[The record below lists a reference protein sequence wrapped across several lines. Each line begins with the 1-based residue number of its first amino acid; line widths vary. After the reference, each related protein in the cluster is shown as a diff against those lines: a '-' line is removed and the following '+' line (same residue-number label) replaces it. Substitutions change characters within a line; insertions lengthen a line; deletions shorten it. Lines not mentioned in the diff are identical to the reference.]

1 MRRSGLVNGSSVG
14 LENSISLAQLKT
26 TNLKIRKKKRKSP
39 MRMLPE
45 RIYRFIVFHEKQASF
60 QSHLEMTPGRRA
72 ALHPLQEHP
81 TCTCSSQ
88 QT

>member
-1 MRRSGLVNGSSVG
+1 
-14 LENSISLAQLKT
+14 
-26 TNLKIRKKKRKSP
+26 

-45 RIYRFIVFHEKQASF
+45 RIYHFIVFREKQASF

>member
-26 TNLKIRKKKRKSP
+26 TNLKIRKKKSS

-45 RIYRFIVFHEKQASF
+45 RIYHFIVFREKQASF